1 MLTRITDRKVLRVYI
16 YVYEI
21 IKTWGNG
28 LYNSLR
34 HADNNIF
41 FGGGLSLTRN
51 RKEVHMFNLA
61 REVGKLDMF
70 FLRKR

>member
-1 MLTRITDRKVLRVYI
+1 MLTRITDRKILRVYI

-34 HADNNIF
+34 HADNKIF
-41 FGGGLSLTRN
+41 FGGVSL
-51 RKEVHMFNLA
+51 
-61 REVGKLDMF
+61 
-70 FLRKR
+70 

>member
-1 MLTRITDRKVLRVYI
+1 MLTRITDRKILRVYI

-34 HADNNIF
+34 HADNKSF
-41 FGGGLSLTRN
+41 FGGVSL
-51 RKEVHMFNLA
+51 
-61 REVGKLDMF
+61 
-70 FLRKR
+70 